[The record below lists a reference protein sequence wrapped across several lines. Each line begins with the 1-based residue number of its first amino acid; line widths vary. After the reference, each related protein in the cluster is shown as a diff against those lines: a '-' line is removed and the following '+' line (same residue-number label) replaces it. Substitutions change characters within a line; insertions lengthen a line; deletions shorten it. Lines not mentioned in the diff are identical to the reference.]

1 MLTEFEGRTA
11 VITGAASGIGLALT
25 DAALER
31 GMKVVA
37 ADLNADALG
46 NLERAHRATKNLAI
60 CVTDVSSH
68 TEIGKLA
75 DFASE
80 TFGDVHL
87 LCNNAG
93 VASAGRLWDH
103 GPDFWKW
110 ILGVNVLSV
119 VYGAHQ
125 FVPRMIAGGQAGA
138 IVNTASMG
146 CLFSAA
152 NMGAYGATKHAVLA
166 ISDTLRQDLA
176 AINAPISVSLLCPG
190 PVRTPI
196 FDDDLSPDG
205 VEANT
210 DEQTWQ
216 SYRKLIGAGMD
227 PADVA
232 SCTFDAIA
240 KGEFWIIPDV
250 GMVDLAIDR
259 HNQVLEAADR
269 SV

>member
-1 MLTEFEGRTA
+1 MLTEFEGCTA

-25 DAALER
+25 NAALER

-37 ADLNADALG
+37 ADHNADALRD
-46 NLERAHRATKNLAI
+46 LEQSHQAMKNLAV

-68 TEIGKLA
+68 SDIGKLA
-75 DFASE
+75 DFAGE
-80 TFGDVHL
+80 TFGDIHL

-93 VASAGRLWDH
+93 VASAGRIWDH

-125 FVPRMIAGGQAGA
+125 FVPRMIASRQAGA

-146 CLFSAA
+146 CLFSSA

-166 ISDTLRQDLA
+166 ISDSLRQDLT

-196 FDDDLSPDG
+196 FDNDLSPDG

-216 SYRKLIGAGMD
+216 SYKTLIGAGMD
-227 PADVA
+227 PAEVA
-232 SCTFDAIA
+232 SRTFSAIA
-240 KGEFWIIPDV
+240 KGEFWIVPDA
-250 GMVDLAIDR
+250 GMIDLASER
-259 HNQVLEAADR
+259 HRQVLEAADR
-269 SV
+269 F